1 MTTPSDHAV
10 PAQVHLKQTPS
21 RGRNALVRWLLA
33 IEWRWNLAPL
43 TARDQ
48 DARNIAEVLDFG
60 TPANLAAPKYLVP
73 PFVAG
78 PACTPVGPPPA
89 EEWSGLKEK
98 ALADGWKLP

>member
-1 MTTPSDHAV
+1 VPSVVISPRARRRYVAHDVYDHTSV
-10 PAQVHLKQTPS
+10 LK
-21 RGRNALVRWLLA
+21 A
-33 IEWRWNLAPL
+33 IEWRWNLPPL
-43 TARDQ
+43 TPRDRA
-48 DARNIAEVLDFG
+48 ARNIAEVLDFA

>member
-1 MTTPSDHAV
+1 HEIQVRKHKEALPAVAECARPALSD
-10 PAQVHLKQTPS
+10 
-21 RGRNALVRWLLA
+21 
-33 IEWRWNLAPL
+33 
-43 TARDQ
+43 
-48 DARNIAEVLDFG
+48 DATRNIAEVLDFG